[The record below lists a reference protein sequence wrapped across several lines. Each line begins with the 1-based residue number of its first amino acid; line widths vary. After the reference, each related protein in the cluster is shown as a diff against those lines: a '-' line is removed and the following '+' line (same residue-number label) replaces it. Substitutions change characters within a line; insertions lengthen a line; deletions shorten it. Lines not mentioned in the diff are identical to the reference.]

1 MFEIDVNS
9 ILIVLVE
16 DKGIGSKNKI
26 MIQND
31 NNRIFLEEIEKM
43 IKDVEIFVEE
53 DKWVKEIVDVKN
65 DLEYFVYLLKNQ
77 ISDKGQLSEK
87 LSEDDKKVIE
97 EVVEFMI
104 SWIEFYF
111 SVEFDEFKEKKLE
124 LENIV

>member
-26 MIQND
+26 IIQND

-53 DKWVKEIVDVKN
+53 DKRVKEIVDVKN

-77 ISDKGQLSEK
+77 ISDKEQLSEK
-87 LSEDDKKVIE
+87 LSEDDKKVIQ

>member
-26 MIQND
+26 IIQND

-53 DKWVKEIVDVKN
+53 DKRVKEIVDVKN

>member
-26 MIQND
+26 IIQND
-31 NNRIFLEEIEKM
+31 NNRIFLEDIEKM

-53 DKWVKEIVDVKN
+53 DKRVKEIVDVKN

-87 LSEDDKKVIE
+87 LSEDDKKVIQ

>member
-87 LSEDDKKVIE
+87 LSEDDKKVIQ

>member
-77 ISDKGQLSEK
+77 ISDKEQLSEK

>member
-26 MIQND
+26 IIQND
-31 NNRIFLEEIEKM
+31 NNRIFLEDIEKM

-87 LSEDDKKVIE
+87 LSEDDKKVI
-97 EVVEFMI
+97 
-104 SWIEFYF
+104 
-111 SVEFDEFKEKKLE
+111 
-124 LENIV
+124 

>member
-26 MIQND
+26 IIQND

-53 DKWVKEIVDVKN
+53 DKRVKEIVDVKN

-87 LSEDDKKVIE
+87 LSEDDKKVIQ

>member
-53 DKWVKEIVDVKN
+53 DKWVKEIVNVKN

>member
-87 LSEDDKKVIE
+87 LSEDDKKVI
-97 EVVEFMI
+97 
-104 SWIEFYF
+104 
-111 SVEFDEFKEKKLE
+111 
-124 LENIV
+124 

>member
-53 DKWVKEIVDVKN
+53 DKWVKEIVNVKN

-87 LSEDDKKVIE
+87 LSEDDKKVI
-97 EVVEFMI
+97 
-104 SWIEFYF
+104 
-111 SVEFDEFKEKKLE
+111 
-124 LENIV
+124 

>member
-26 MIQND
+26 IIQND

-87 LSEDDKKVIE
+87 LSEDDKKVIQ

>member
-26 MIQND
+26 IIQND

-53 DKWVKEIVDVKN
+53 DKRVKEIVDVKN

-87 LSEDDKKVIE
+87 LSEDDKKVI
-97 EVVEFMI
+97 
-104 SWIEFYF
+104 
-111 SVEFDEFKEKKLE
+111 
-124 LENIV
+124 

>member
-26 MIQND
+26 IIQND

-87 LSEDDKKVIE
+87 LSEDDKKIIE

>member
-9 ILIVLVE
+9 IFIVLVE

-53 DKWVKEIVDVKN
+53 DKWVKEIVDVRN

-87 LSEDDKKVIE
+87 LSEDDKKVI
-97 EVVEFMI
+97 
-104 SWIEFYF
+104 
-111 SVEFDEFKEKKLE
+111 
-124 LENIV
+124 

>member
-31 NNRIFLEEIEKM
+31 NNRILLEEIEKM

-87 LSEDDKKVIE
+87 LSEDDKKVI
-97 EVVEFMI
+97 
-104 SWIEFYF
+104 
-111 SVEFDEFKEKKLE
+111 
-124 LENIV
+124 

>member
-53 DKWVKEIVDVKN
+53 DKRVKEIVDVKN

-87 LSEDDKKVIE
+87 LSEDDKKVI
-97 EVVEFMI
+97 
-104 SWIEFYF
+104 
-111 SVEFDEFKEKKLE
+111 
-124 LENIV
+124 

>member
-31 NNRIFLEEIEKM
+31 NNRILLEEIEKM

-53 DKWVKEIVDVKN
+53 DKRVKEIVDVKN

-87 LSEDDKKVIE
+87 LSEDDKKVI
-97 EVVEFMI
+97 
-104 SWIEFYF
+104 
-111 SVEFDEFKEKKLE
+111 
-124 LENIV
+124 

>member
-26 MIQND
+26 IIQND

-87 LSEDDKKVIE
+87 LSEDDKKVI
-97 EVVEFMI
+97 
-104 SWIEFYF
+104 
-111 SVEFDEFKEKKLE
+111 
-124 LENIV
+124 

>member
-26 MIQND
+26 IIQND

-53 DKWVKEIVDVKN
+53 DKRVKEIVDVKN

-77 ISDKGQLSEK
+77 ISDKGQLSEE
-87 LSEDDKKVIE
+87 LSEDDKKVI
-97 EVVEFMI
+97 
-104 SWIEFYF
+104 
-111 SVEFDEFKEKKLE
+111 
-124 LENIV
+124 

>member
-31 NNRIFLEEIEKM
+31 NNRILLEEIEKM

-87 LSEDDKKVIE
+87 LSEDDKKVIQ